1 MSIKVIPN
9 GLSLIRLLAAPVVV
23 WLIVEN
29 MLTFAF
35 WLFAAAA
42 LTDAAD
48 GAIAKMFDART
59 HIGSYLDPLADKAL
73 LVGVYVSLGFAGYLP
88 RWLII
93 LVVFRDILIVGGA
106 VLYELL
112 IGNLIMRPLLI
123 SKLNTLGQI
132 LLAGM
137 VLGGY
142 GFSMDIESTLDLM
155 IGIVSTTALL
165 SATAYG
171 WVLGRA
177 AFARNGNG

>member
-9 GLSLIRLLAAPVVV
+9 GLSLTRLLAAPIAV
-23 WLIVEN
+23 WLIGED
-29 MLTFAF
+29 MLAVAF

-59 HIGSYLDPLADKAL
+59 RIGSYLDPLADKAL
-73 LVGVYVSLGFAGYLP
+73 LVGIYVSLGFAGYLP
-88 RWLII
+88 RWLVI
-93 LVVFRDILIVGGA
+93 LVVFRDILIVGGV
-106 VLYELL
+106 VLYELV
-112 IGNLIMRPLLI
+112 IGNLVMRPLLI

-142 GFSMDIESTLDLM
+142 GFGVDMEAVLDLM
-155 IGIVSTTALL
+155 ISIVSITVTL
-165 SATAYG
+165 SAVAYG
-171 WVLGRA
+171 WVWGRA
-177 AFARNGNG
+177 VFASNGNR